1 MAAPRTDS
9 PAPRKRD
16 GERTRAAILKAAT
29 REFSTHGF
37 SGGRTERIAALA
49 KCNIRLL
56 YHHFG
61 NKKALYMTVVETAYE
76 DLRTQEAALEFD
88 YSDPTA
94 CVEKLLRFTFRYFQD
109 HPYFEGL
116 LRSENMMKGKYV
128 RQLKSV
134 PEAAA
139 RLRRVLRDII
149 AAGEASGQFRPGIDP
164 DHLYVT
170 ITAFSRF
177 HLSSGDTLSNLLQTD
192 MHSEEWRAGWLD
204 HAVRLIRAYVR
215 ADGGPAGSAQKGE

>member
-1 MAAPRTDS
+1 VAATRTET

-37 SGGRTERIAALA
+37 SGARTERIAALA

-61 NKKALYMTVVETAYE
+61 NKKALYMAVIETAYE
-76 DLRTQEAALEFD
+76 DLRTQEAALVFD
-88 YSDPTA
+88 YADPTG
-94 CVEKLLRFTFRYFQD
+94 CVEQLTRFTFRYFQE

-139 RLRRVLRDII
+139 NLRGVLRAIV
-149 AAGEASGQFRPGIDP
+149 AAGEATGEFRPGIDP

-192 MHSEEWRAGWLD
+192 MHSAEWRAGWLE

-215 ADGGPAGSAQKGE
+215 ADADRPAV